1 MLACANTNQTSIAIM
16 VNAHD
21 ISANPVFGA
30 AVAPRRPRVTAYLS
44 TDLAAANRNWAQLE
58 QNPDVSFHQSRA
70 WVGAW
75 AGGTGMPVSVITLDQ
90 DGQTLA
96 VLPLEMKKAAGLRIA
111 RFAGTA
117 FSNANTGLVADVSL
131 PENAISPFDL
141 KEALAR
147 AGLNADIILFDKMP
161 PEAATRAPFAQ
172 LPRVLHQNPSFQLP
186 LFENF
191 QDVLAQINGKRRR
204 KKFRL
209 SERRLEAIGGYRHIT
224 GDDDEQSMRLLET
237 FLKQKPTRLAAQ
249 GLPNVFAD
257 PGVRSFLARLAMTRS
272 ASGEAALELHGI
284 ELAGG
289 EHEGTIIAV
298 AGLTRKQG
306 HVTCQFGSIDETIA
320 ADASAGELLFYRMI
334 ERAAKAGEKVFDFG
348 VGDQLYKRSWCP
360 VRTDLVD
367 CYLPLTLKGRVAAPM
382 IAVAISAKRVI
393 KSSPALKKSAAFLR
407 GLTVRESAGSSP
419 HSD

>member
-1 MLACANTNQTSIAIM
+1 M
-16 VNAHD
+16 
-21 ISANPVFGA
+21 
-30 AVAPRRPRVTAYLS
+30 TAYLS

-209 SERRLEAIGGYRHIT
+209 SERRLE
-224 GDDDEQSMRLLET
+224 
-237 FLKQKPTRLAAQ
+237 
-249 GLPNVFAD
+249 
-257 PGVRSFLARLAMTRS
+257 
-272 ASGEAALELHGI
+272 
-284 ELAGG
+284 
-289 EHEGTIIAV
+289 
-298 AGLTRKQG
+298 
-306 HVTCQFGSIDETIA
+306 
-320 ADASAGELLFYRMI
+320 
-334 ERAAKAGEKVFDFG
+334 
-348 VGDQLYKRSWCP
+348 
-360 VRTDLVD
+360 
-367 CYLPLTLKGRVAAPM
+367 
-382 IAVAISAKRVI
+382 
-393 KSSPALKKSAAFLR
+393 
-407 GLTVRESAGSSP
+407 
-419 HSD
+419 